1 MSVMFDSDIR
11 CSLKT
16 LFAFC
21 SQLKRTINLEI
32 VALNLAQ
39 GDERQRTT
47 PASIRSL

>member
-11 CSLKT
+11 CSLKI

-21 SQLKRTINLEI
+21 SQLKRTINREI
-32 VALNLAQ
+32 VALDPAQ